1 MFLSLQRKIWIKI
14 RIIYDICVVIFMYC
28 KLYKNVMVLDR
39 LFMNVLTVAGAC
51 LTLLYFLISQQF
63 NTIFFHSIFID
74 VLLLSCN
81 CIFLGTSVIHIIV
94 IFGQIGEIVLSTLHK
109 FSRNSYWH

>member
-1 MFLSLQRKIWIKI
+1 
-14 RIIYDICVVIFMYC
+14 MYC

-63 NTIFFHSIFID
+63 NTIFFIQS
-74 VLLLSCN
+74 LLMFYCSAVTV
-81 CIFLGTSVIHIIV
+81 F
-94 IFGQIGEIVLSTLHK
+94 F
-109 FSRNSYWH
+109 